1 MKNRKILRILC
12 AFVLLLTI
20 ATGCQRT
27 YDFALAQSKDNAEKV
42 EICRYDDNSQSTTTI
57 AVLNKADA
65 DSLLAEIDAMECS
78 RYFGDGTMDYGEVV
92 IYVTYADQ
100 TAEVIGLHNVAKVD
114 KDGDWHI
121 GVEYFN
127 AQQLCDVI
135 TKYVDAE
142 LLPDLSKYYD

>member
-1 MKNRKILRILC
+1 M
-12 AFVLLLTI
+12 FFLLLAT
-20 ATGCQRT
+20 ATGCQRI
-27 YDFALAQSKDNAEKV
+27 YDFSFEQSVDHIEKV

-57 AVLNKADA
+57 AVLSKTDA
-65 DSLLAEIDAMECS
+65 DSLLTEIDAMECR

-92 IYVTYADQ
+92 IYITYADQ

-127 AQQLCDVI
+127 AQQICALI
-135 TKYVDAE
+135 MKYVDAE

>member
-1 MKNRKILRILC
+1 MKIPRKIAILC
-12 AFVLLLTI
+12 VAILLFAI
-20 ATGCQRT
+20 ITGCQRT
-27 YDFALAQSKDNAEKV
+27 YDYSFEQSLDNVEKV

-57 AVLNKADA
+57 AVLSKTDA
-65 DSLLAEIDAMECS
+65 DSLLTEIDAMECR

-92 IYVTYADQ
+92 IYITYADQ

-127 AQQLCDVI
+127 AQQICALI
-135 TKYVDAE
+135 MKYVDAE